1 MVAACALLALVRKFD
16 FGGGQAT
23 KEVAHTDATKPA
35 LQADASGQLTPD
47 ATRLPAGGGSPGNAL
62 QAYLLAAPLPA
73 GAPSPL
79 APRYDVPTKA
89 EEARRYGQLTGL
101 DPARLAE
108 LRAGDRI
115 RLALFDGAEVVGVV
129 NLAQRE
135 ASGLVMIGGSLP
147 GDTEGSFSLK
157 AGPAGVSG
165 VILPAAG
172 ELGYVIQGGS
182 DGRLYL
188 VEKLKQA
195 VLCLPAPGAL
205 PANAATTT
213 GSGTTGQAVPP
224 VLSSR
229 PLSGSV
235 IYLDFDGE
243 TVTDPD
249 WNRGRAITATS
260 SGLTVVQMTAVWQ
273 QVAEDYRPFDVDV
286 TTDLSRYV
294 GAPVGRRI
302 RCIVTRNSAWYGNA

>member
-1 MVAACALLALVRKFD
+1 MQHQPPRHRPRYWLIAVVAACALLALVRKFD

-172 ELGYVIQGGS
+172 ELGYVIQ
-182 DGRLYL
+182 
-188 VEKLKQA
+188 A
-195 VLCLPAPGAL
+195 
-205 PANAATTT
+205 AAT
-213 GSGTTGQAVPP
+213 GGCIW
-224 VLSSR
+224 LKNSSR
-229 PLSGSV
+229 PSCACRHRARCPR
-235 IYLDFDGE
+235 
-243 TVTDPD
+243 TPPP
-249 WNRGRAITATS
+249 RPAAARPGRPC
-260 SGLTVVQMTAVWQ
+260 L
-273 QVAEDYRPFDVDV
+273 
-286 TTDLSRYV
+286 
-294 GAPVGRRI
+294 
-302 RCIVTRNSAWYGNA
+302 RC